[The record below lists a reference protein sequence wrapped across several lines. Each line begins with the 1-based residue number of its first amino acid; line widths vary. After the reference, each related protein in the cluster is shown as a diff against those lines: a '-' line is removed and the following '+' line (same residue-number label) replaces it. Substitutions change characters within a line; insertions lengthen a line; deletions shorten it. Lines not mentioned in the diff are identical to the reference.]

1 MKKYKALDQGPKA
14 ALVRLRR
21 TLVRLRHTK
30 RRRNTSPPRLHR
42 DSRGT
47 CSDGWL
53 LCGRCLPLTVKSPIR
68 CIRGPLRTRIP
79 SNTYTP
85 LSFYYRDNDEKQ
97 MLLINSFLKKN
108 LYLLNLIVQ
117 WRVEM
122 RTQVSNSSLS

>member
-47 CSDGWL
+47 CSDGWP

-68 CIRGPLRTRIP
+68 RIRGPLPTRIP
-79 SNTYTP
+79 SNTYMPMP

-97 MLLINSFLKKN
+97 MLLINSLKKI
-108 LYLLNLIVQ
+108 LYKFY
-117 WRVEM
+117 
-122 RTQVSNSSLS
+122 